1 MDTDMDAGWHPT
13 GLRPLRDPLSLGFQ
27 AHRQLMLL
35 RLRWHG
41 RRASAGDV
49 GADSDA

>member
-1 MDTDMDAGWHPT
+1 MVSMDAGMEADRAT
-13 GLRPLRDPLSLGFQ
+13 DRASTAARPLRDPLSLGFQ

-41 RRASAGDV
+41 RRGGAGR
-49 GADSDA
+49 

>member
-1 MDTDMDAGWHPT
+1 MDVGMEADRPDRATT
-13 GLRPLRDPLSLGFQ
+13 GPRPLRDPLSLGFE

-41 RRASAGDV
+41 RRGV
-49 GADSDA
+49 GGR